1 MGHFAA
7 HAARPPLQK
16 KTHTRRVFL
25 LFTTVVVFFR
35 GMHVC
40 VFVSGMHLFF
50 VRGMHVFFVRG
61 MHFFVR
67 GMHVFCLPSTS
78 MAMRKLEH
86 C

>member
-16 KTHTRRVFL
+16 NSYTPCVVL
-25 LFTTVVVFFR
+25 LTTVVGFFR

-40 VFVSGMHLFF
+40 VFVRGMHLFLC
-50 VRGMHVFFVRG
+50 VACMFFLCVACI
-61 MHFFVR
+61 FFVR